1 LPKSPLHYTA
11 FIFSRLPPYGH
22 WSAKTLSGW
31 PFTML
36 RFFAT
41 LAPFV
46 GFICLSCQ
54 STAPVTTG
62 SPTAASR
69 PPAPGAAL
77 FETRWVLRQ
86 VGTQAVTVPEGGQE
100 PYLLLR
106 RTGAAEGQGSCNR
119 FRSTAATDSVS
130 HLIFTPL
137 LSTRMS
143 CPAIATE
150 QAFTQALASTHS
162 YRISGDTLKLYAPT
176 EPDATPLAR
185 LEVVY
190 LR

>member
-1 LPKSPLHYTA
+1 MMRVSLLLLLPV
-11 FIFSRLPPYGH
+11 
-22 WSAKTLSGW
+22 
-31 PFTML
+31 
-36 RFFAT
+36 
-41 LAPFV
+41 LAAV
-46 GFICLSCQ
+46 SCQ
-54 STAPVTTG
+54 STTPITTSG
-62 SPTAASR
+62 PTAASSSAK
-69 PPAPGAAL
+69 PAASL

-86 VGTQAVTVPEGGQE
+86 VGIQAVTVAEGGQE

-130 HLIFTPL
+130 HLIFTPV

-150 QAFTQALASTHS
+150 QAFTQVLAAAHS
-162 YRISGDTLKLYAPT
+162 YRISGDTLRLYAPT

-185 LEVVY
+185 LEAVY